1 LKLIPYEDKKI
12 LDLYDAARV
21 RAYKSKV
28 TNANLT
34 EFSQKIEHDGVWC
47 AVYDAQY
54 IEYFNHSEL
63 ERIITIDQIP
73 NEDFF
78 N

>member
-1 LKLIPYEDKKI
+1 MKLIPYEDERI

-21 RAYKSKV
+21 RTYKTRV
-28 TNANLT
+28 PNANLT
-34 EFSQKIEHDGVWC
+34 QFSQKIEYDGAWC
-47 AVYDAQY
+47 VVYDAQY
-54 IEYFNHSEL
+54 INYFNNSEL
-63 ERIITIDQIP
+63 ERIITIDQKP

>member
-1 LKLIPYEDKKI
+1 MKLIPYEDERI

-21 RAYKSKV
+21 RTYKMRV
-28 TNANLT
+28 PNANLT
-34 EFSQKIEHDGVWC
+34 QFSQKIEHDGVWC

-54 IEYFNHSEL
+54 IDYFNNSEL
-63 ERIITIDQIP
+63 DRIITIDQKP